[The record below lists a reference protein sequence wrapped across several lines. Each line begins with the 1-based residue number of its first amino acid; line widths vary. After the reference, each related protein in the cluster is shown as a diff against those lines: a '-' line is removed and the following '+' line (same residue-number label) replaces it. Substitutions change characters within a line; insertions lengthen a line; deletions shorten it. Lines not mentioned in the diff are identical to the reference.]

1 MVASLIARGV
11 TVSRGAGLVLDDVD
25 LLVSPGERIGLVG
38 PNGIGKSTLLAALA
52 GRFTTAGTRESE
64 LGLDGGSVELAPPT
78 AVVGLLPQ
86 EPERSTTETVRSFL
100 ARRTGVHGAQEELDA
115 ATAAMAAGD
124 AGSDDRYT
132 TAFDQWMSLGA
143 ADFDARVG
151 EVWAELG
158 LDAGLLDRP
167 TAVLSGGEAARSSL
181 ASLLLARFDVF
192 LLDEPTNDL
201 DLDGLRRLEAWVLGL
216 RAGVVIVSHDRTFL
230 ERVITDVV
238 EIDFHSHRAT
248 RFAGGW
254 AAFLAERELARQHAQ
269 ERFDDYDSKRKN
281 LLGRAQREREWATQ
295 GRAKVRTS
303 GETDKH
309 IKHFKINQTEQL
321 AGRAARTERSI
332 ERLEEVDEPR
342 TPWELRLDIPMAGRS
357 GDLVAYCSA
366 AVLSRGDFRLGPITM
381 QITLGERIALVG
393 ANGAGKSTLIEV
405 LLGRLEPDEGTA
417 GLGSNVRL
425 GEMEQT
431 RTRLVGDESL
441 LDVFMAET
449 GLTVQEA
456 RTLLAKFGLVAEHVH
471 RSAGTLSPGERT
483 RTSLA
488 LLMATGA
495 NFVVLDEPTNHLD
508 LPAIEQLEL
517 ALDTFPGTVLLVT
530 HDRSLLARA
539 RLTRTL
545 ELSGGVIVADESHV

>member
-1 MVASLIARGV
+1 
-11 TVSRGAGLVLDDVD
+11 
-25 LLVSPGERIGLVG
+25 
-38 PNGIGKSTLLAALA
+38 
-52 GRFTTAGTRESE
+52 
-64 LGLDGGSVELAPPT
+64 
-78 AVVGLLPQ
+78 
-86 EPERSTTETVRSFL
+86 
-100 ARRTGVHGAQEELDA
+100 
-115 ATAAMAAGD
+115 MAAGE

-132 TAFDQWMSLGA
+132 TAFDRWMSLGA

-158 LDAGLLDRP
+158 LDPVLLDRP

-238 EIDFHSHRAT
+238 EIDFHTHRAT

-254 AAFLAERELARQHAQ
+254 TAFLHERELARQHAQ
-269 ERFDDYDSKRKN
+269 ERFDDFDSKRRN

-321 AGRAARTERSI
+321 AGKAARTEKSI

-342 TPWELRLDIPMAGRS
+342 TPWELRLDIPMVGRS
-357 GDLVAYCSA
+357 GD
-366 AVLSRGDFRLGPITM
+366 RR
-381 QITLGERIALVG
+381 R
-393 ANGAGKSTLIEV
+393 V
-405 LLGRLEPDEGTA
+405 LLGRGRRAGRLPARSRHAAADARRACRARRCQRRGEIDADPAVARTRHARTPEPA

-425 GEMEQT
+425 GEMEQV
-431 RTRLVGDESL
+431 RTRLVGDASM

-456 RTLLAKFGLVAEHVH
+456 RTLLAKFGLVADHVH

-488 LLMATGA
+488 LLMANGA

-508 LPAIEQLEL
+508 LPAIEQLEQ
-517 ALDTFPGTVLLVT
+517 ALDTFPGTVLARHPRPLAART
-530 HDRSLLARA
+530 CPPHSHDRARRRRDRFRRIPRLSPTDRAPRCDEPAEYRPVHASLDGES
-539 RLTRTL
+539 RT
-545 ELSGGVIVADESHV
+545 SHAGHDPKIRPF

>member
-11 TVSRGAGLVLDDVD
+11 TVSRGANLVLDEVD
-25 LLVSPGERIGLVG
+25 LIVSPGDRIGLVG

-52 GRFTTAGTRESE
+52 GRFTTAGTREIE
-64 LGLDGGSVELAPPT
+64 LGLDGGSIELAPPT

-86 EPERSTTETVRSFL
+86 EPDRSSTESVRSFL
-100 ARRTGVHGAQEELDA
+100 ARRTGVEAAQTELDA
-115 ATAAMAAGD
+115 ATQAMAAGE

-132 TAFDQWMSLGA
+132 TAFDRWMSLGA

-158 LDAGLLDRP
+158 LDRVLLDRP

-201 DLDGLRRLEAWVLGL
+201 DLDGLRRLESWVLGL

-238 EIDFHSHRAT
+238 EIDFHTHRAT

-254 AAFLAERELARQHAQ
+254 TAFLHERELARQHAQ
-269 ERFDDYDSKRKN
+269 ERFDDFDSKRRN

-309 IKHFKINQTEQL
+309 IRHFKINQTEQL
-321 AGRAARTERSI
+321 AGKAARTEKSI

-342 TPWELRLDIPMAGRS
+342 TPWELRLDIPMVGRS
-357 GDLVAYCSA
+357 GDLVAYCSD
-366 AVLSRGDFRLGPITM
+366 AVVERGDFRLGPVTV
-381 QITLGERIALVG
+381 QLTLGERVALVG
-393 ANGAGKSTLIEV
+393 GNGAGKSTLIQV
-405 LLGRLEPDEGTA
+405 LLGRLVPDAGSA

-425 GEMEQT
+425 GEMEQV
-431 RTRLVGDESL
+431 RTVAPDAPVAHAGCGQGLEQIIGHRAVQAVVL
-441 LDVFMAET
+441 LDRSR
-449 GLTVQEA
+449 VQL
-456 RTLLAKFGLVAEHVH
+456 RVQGHLHRRLPRLLSCQIL
-471 RSAGTLSPGERT
+471 
-483 RTSLA
+483 
-488 LLMATGA
+488 
-495 NFVVLDEPTNHLD
+495 
-508 LPAIEQLEL
+508 
-517 ALDTFPGTVLLVT
+517 
-530 HDRSLLARA
+530 
-539 RLTRTL
+539 
-545 ELSGGVIVADESHV
+545 

>member
-1 MVASLIARGV
+1 MC
-11 TVSRGAGLVLDDVD
+11 
-25 LLVSPGERIGLVG
+25 
-38 PNGIGKSTLLAALA
+38 
-52 GRFTTAGTRESE
+52 TR
-64 LGLDGGSVELAPPT
+64 
-78 AVVGLLPQ
+78 
-86 EPERSTTETVRSFL
+86 
-100 ARRTGVHGAQEELDA
+100 AQEELDG

-124 AGSDDRYT
+124 AGSDDRYI

-158 LDAGLLDRP
+158 LDPVLLDRP

-248 RFAGGW
+248 RFSGGW

-269 ERFDDYDSKRKN
+269 ERFDDYDSKRRT

-309 IKHFKINQTEQL
+309 IRHFKINQTEQL
-321 AGRAARTERSI
+321 AGKAARTERSI
-332 ERLEEVDEPR
+332 ERLDEVDEPR
-342 TPWELRLDIPMAGRS
+342 TPWELRLDIPMVGRS
-357 GDLVAYCSA
+357 GDLVAFCSA
-366 AVLSRGDFRLGPITM
+366 AVVERGDFRLGPVTL

-393 ANGAGKSTLIEV
+393 GNGAGKSTLIEV
-405 LLGRLEPDEGTA
+405 LLGRLTPDDGTA

-425 GEMEQT
+425 GEMEQV
-431 RTRLVGDESL
+431 RNRLIGEASML
-441 LDVFMAET
+441 EVFMAET
-449 GLTVQEA
+449 GMTVPEA
-456 RTLLAKFGLVAEHVH
+456 RTLLAKFGLVADHVH
-471 RSAGTLSPGERT
+471 RSADTLSPGERT

-488 LLMATGA
+488 LLMANGA

-508 LPAIEQLEL
+508 LPAIEQLEQ

-530 HDRSLLARA
+530 HDRSLLERA
-539 RLTRTL
+539 RLTRTI
-545 ELSGGVIVADESHV
+545 ELAGGVIVSDVSHV